1 MSSDYLTIKNITLGY
16 ALPQNVI
23 SKVGLSGVRLT
34 ASVDNLAIFTK
45 MQGLN
50 PQQSFGGVTYNAYV
64 PARVAILGIN
74 VQF

>member
-1 MSSDYLTIKNITLGY
+1 MSSDYLTIKNVTLGY
-16 ALPQNVI
+16 SLPMNVI
-23 SKVGLSGVRLT
+23 DRIGLSGVRLT
-34 ASVDNLAIFTK
+34 ASVDNLAIFTA
-45 MQGLN
+45 MQGVN